1 MSQPNLSNLW
11 SPSDLAL
18 YFIPEVL
25 SRVIKHKALQLRRV
39 SPDPS
44 RYMTHLW
51 AALRCFT
58 VSTIGSDRPP
68 VMISAAHDPAA
79 HSGHLWTDREMNTL
93 SWSLMGK
100 SDWRI
105 WHLWIWRS
113 SIQIKENTQSL
124 LFLRNSK
131 IESKRLLRCFGRG
144 ISRLVVLSLRALQM
158 SITISKALWLLHLF
172 VILA

>member
-1 MSQPNLSNLW
+1 MSQPNLSNRW

-25 SRVIKHKALQLRRV
+25 NRVIKHKALQLRRV

-79 HSGHLWTDREMNTL
+79 HSGHLWTDREMNSL

-131 IESKRLLRCFGRG
+131 KRCLGRV

-158 SITISKALWLLHLF
+158 STTVFKALWLLDRF